1 MSRSKIIS
9 TIIVFSAI
17 AFVFTSSLI
26 ISNEQTAQ
34 ATSLKKDI
42 EKILKK
48 VKDKLRDND
57 DEKKDDEKKDDEKKE
72 SNTNYDYSFSD
83 EG

>member
-1 MSRSKIIS
+1 MSISKIIA
-9 TIIVFSAI
+9 IIVVFSAI

-48 VKDKLRDND
+48 VKDKLKDND
-57 DEKKDDEKKDDEKKE
+57 DERERR
-72 SNTNYDYSFSD
+72 
-83 EG
+83 